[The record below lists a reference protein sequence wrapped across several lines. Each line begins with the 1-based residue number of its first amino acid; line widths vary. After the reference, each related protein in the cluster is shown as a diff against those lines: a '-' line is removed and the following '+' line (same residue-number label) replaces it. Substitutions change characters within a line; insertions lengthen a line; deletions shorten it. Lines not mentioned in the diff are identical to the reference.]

1 MTKLAHDYPEL
12 AAPQPPAHWLDNAW
26 RYVPAASHADASDFR
41 KRQQE
46 RLAEAQKHRT
56 AA

>member
-12 AAPQPPAHWLDNAW
+12 AAPQPPAHWLDRSW
-26 RYVPAASHADASDFR
+26 TYIPASSHADASDFR

-46 RLAEAQKHRT
+46 RLAEAQKQRT